1 MDGVRDLILLE
12 LSCLHQDGVLLD
24 LIQLIHQLRLPGPP
38 HHPVILDLCCL
49 VRTLWQLRSLTRE
62 RLWPGD
68 VMLQAI
74 QWIHEAKMAVE
85 GLFIAMTSK
94 VLDKGAIQQRT
105 HSALW
110 ALNRFQAM
118 TRLYGLLGFTEKFEC

>member
-1 MDGVRDLILLE
+1 MDGVRDLIFLE
-12 LSCLHQDGVLLD
+12 LSYLHRDRVLLG
-24 LIQLIHQLRLPGPP
+24 LIQLIDQLRLPGPP

-62 RLWPGD
+62 QLWPGD

-74 QWIHEAKMAVE
+74 KWIHEAKMAME
-85 GLFIAMTSK
+85 GLFTAMTSK
-94 VLDKGAIQQRT
+94 VLDKGAIEQMT
-105 HSALW
+105 HSSLW

-118 TRLYGLLGFTEKFEC
+118 TRLYGLLEFTERSEC